1 MIDWTWAEDD
11 RLEHQE
17 KWNEAKEYLLKAWQQ
32 NPTDLKT
39 TVHLGFFC
47 WYVVV
52 EQGPLG
58 ITDADIDTGELE
70 SILTEVTHFG
80 LAHFMTNEDFL
91 WCFGY
96 MISMFPY
103 YFGDYEQWEEKGIS
117 MLKRAYELYPEEPVY
132 KYSYLGSFTNTYRTR
147 RTRKN
152 ELKRVKPVL
161 EDRFRGEGLL
171 SEYFKSIFS

>member
-1 MIDWTWAEDD
+1 
-11 RLEHQE
+11 
-17 KWNEAKEYLLKAWQQ
+17 
-32 NPTDLKT
+32 
-39 TVHLGFFC
+39 V
-47 WYVVV
+47 
-52 EQGPLG
+52 
-58 ITDADIDTGELE
+58 
-70 SILTEVTHFG
+70 LTEVTNFG
-80 LAHFMTNEDFL
+80 LAHFITHEDFL

-117 MLKRAYELYPEEPVY
+117 MLKHAYELYPEEPIY

>member
-1 MIDWTWAEDD
+1 MIDWTWTEVDK
-11 RLEHQE
+11 LEKQE
-17 KWNEAKEYLLKAWQQ
+17 KWNEAKAYLLKAWQQ

-39 TVHLGFFC
+39 TVRLGFFC

-80 LAHFMTNEDFL
+80 LAHFMEEEDFL

-96 MISMFPY
+96 MISMFPE
-103 YFGDYEQWEEKGIS
+103 YFGDYERWEEKGDF

-132 KYSYLGSFTNTYRTR
+132 KYSYLGSFLNTDGTL
-147 RTRKN
+147 KN
-152 ELKRVKPVL
+152 ELKQVQPVL
-161 EDRFRGEGLL
+161 KDRFKGEGLL
-171 SEYFKSIFS
+171 SEYFKEVLG

>member
-1 MIDWTWAEDD
+1 MATKSDG
-11 RLEHQE
+11 
-17 KWNEAKEYLLKAWQQ
+17 
-32 NPTDLKT
+32 LKT
-39 TVHLGFFC
+39 TVRLGFFC

-58 ITDADIDTGELE
+58 ITDADIDTDELE
-70 SILTEVTHFG
+70 SVLTEVTNFG
-80 LAHFMTNEDFL
+80 LAHFITHEDFL

-96 MISMFPY
+96 MISM
-103 YFGDYEQWEEKGIS
+103 
-117 MLKRAYELYPEEPVY
+117 LKHAYELYPEEPIY

>member
-1 MIDWTWAEDD
+1 MIDWTWAEVD

-17 KWNEAKEYLLKAWQQ
+17 KWNEAKAYLLKAWQQ

-39 TVHLGFFC
+39 TVRLGFFC

-52 EQGPLG
+52 EQEPLG

-80 LAHFMTNEDFL
+80 LAHFMTHEDFL

-132 KYSYLGSFTNTYRTR
+132 KYSYLGSFSNTYRKHKDVLQQVQT
-147 RTRKN
+147 
-152 ELKRVKPVL
+152 VL
-161 EDRFRGEGLL
+161 EDRFKGDGLL
-171 SEYFKSIFS
+171 SEYFKSIWRI

>member
-1 MIDWTWAEDD
+1 MTTKSEG
-11 RLEHQE
+11 
-17 KWNEAKEYLLKAWQQ
+17 
-32 NPTDLKT
+32 LKT
-39 TVHLGFFC
+39 TVRLGFFC

-58 ITDADIDTGELE
+58 ITDADIDTDELE
-70 SILTEVTHFG
+70 SVLTEVTNFG
-80 LAHFMTNEDFL
+80 LAHFITHEDFL

-103 YFGDYEQWEEKGIS
+103 YFGDYEQREEKGIS
-117 MLKRAYELYPEEPVY
+117 MLKHAYELYPEEPIY
-132 KYSYLGSFTNTYRTR
+132 KYSYLGSFTNTY

>member
-1 MIDWTWAEDD
+1 MIDWTWAEVD
-11 RLEHQE
+11 RLENQA

-39 TVHLGFFC
+39 TVRLGFFC

-52 EQGPLG
+52 EQEPLG

-103 YFGDYEQWEEKGIS
+103 YFGDYEQWEEKGIF

-132 KYSYLGSFTNTYRTR
+132 KYSYLGSFSNTYRKHKDVFQQVQT
-147 RTRKN
+147 
-152 ELKRVKPVL
+152 VL
-161 EDRFRGEGLL
+161 EDRFKGDGLL
-171 SEYFKSIFS
+171 SEYFKSIWRI

>member
-1 MIDWTWAEDD
+1 MIDWTWTEVD
-11 RLEHQE
+11 RLENQE
-17 KWNEAKEYLLKAWQQ
+17 KWNEAKAYLLNSWRQ

-39 TVHLGFFC
+39 VIRLGFFC

-58 ITDADIDTGELE
+58 ITDADVDMDELE
-70 SILTEVTHFG
+70 SLLEEVTHFG

-96 MISMFPY
+96 MISMFPE
-103 YFGDYEQWEEKGIS
+103 YFGDYERWEEKGDF

-132 KYSYLGSFTNTYRTR
+132 KYSYLGSFLNTDGTL
-147 RTRKN
+147 KN
-152 ELKRVKPVL
+152 ELKQVQPVL
-161 EDRFRGEGLL
+161 KDRFKGEGLL
-171 SEYFKSIFS
+171 SEYFKEVLG

>member
-1 MIDWTWAEDD
+1 MIDWTWVEVD
-11 RLEHQE
+11 RLEYQE
-17 KWNEAKEYLLKAWQQ
+17 KWNEAKVYLLNSWRQ

-39 TVHLGFFC
+39 TVRLGFFC

-58 ITDADIDTGELE
+58 ITDAEIDTVELE
-70 SILTEVTHFG
+70 SVLTEVTNFG
-80 LAHFMTNEDFL
+80 LAHFMTDEDFL

-132 KYSYLGSFTNTYRTR
+132 KYSYLGSFSNTYR
-147 RTRKN
+147 K
-152 ELKRVKPVL
+152 LKDVLQQVQTVL
-161 EDRFRGEGLL
+161 EDRFKGEGLL
-171 SEYFKSIFS
+171 SEYFKDIWKIQ

>member
-1 MIDWTWAEDD
+1 MATKTDGLKNDCTTW
-11 RLEHQE
+11 L
-17 KWNEAKEYLLKAWQQ
+17 
-32 NPTDLKT
+32 
-39 TVHLGFFC
+39 FC

-80 LAHFMTNEDFL
+80 LAHFMAEEDFL

-96 MISMFPY
+96 MISMFPE
-103 YFGDYEQWEEKGIS
+103 YFGDYEQWEEKGDS

-132 KYSYLGSFTNTYRTR
+132 KYSYLGSLPNTYG
-147 RTRKN
+147 TRKN
-152 ELKRVKPVL
+152 ELKQVKSVL
-161 EDRFRGEGLL
+161 EDQFRGEGLL
-171 SEYFKSIFS
+171 SEYFKSVFS

>member
-1 MIDWTWAEDD
+1 MIDWTWPEVD

-17 KWNEAKEYLLKAWQQ
+17 NWNEAKKYLLKAWQQ
-32 NPTDLKT
+32 NPTDLKM
-39 TVHLGFFC
+39 TVRLGFFC

-70 SILTEVTHFG
+70 SILTEVTNFG
-80 LAHFMTNEDFL
+80 LAHFMAEEDFL

-103 YFGDYEQWEEKGIS
+103 YFGDYEQWEEKGDS

-132 KYSYLGSFTNTYRTR
+132 KYSYLGSLPNTYG
-147 RTRKN
+147 TRKN
-152 ELKRVKPVL
+152 ELKQVKSVL

-171 SEYFKSIFS
+171 SEYFNSVFS

>member
-1 MIDWTWAEDD
+1 MIDWTWTEVDK
-11 RLEHQE
+11 LEKQE
-17 KWNEAKEYLLKAWQQ
+17 KWNEAKAYLLNSWRQ
-32 NPTDLKT
+32 NPPDLKT
-39 TVHLGFFC
+39 VIRLGFFC

-58 ITDADIDTGELE
+58 ITDADVDMDELE
-70 SILTEVTHFG
+70 SLLEEVTHFG

-96 MISMFPY
+96 MISMFPD

-132 KYSYLGSFTNTYRTR
+132 KYSYLGSFPNTYGTL
-147 RTRKN
+147 KN
-152 ELKRVKPVL
+152 ELKQIQPVL
-161 EDRFRGEGLL
+161 EDRFKGEGLL
-171 SEYFKSIFS
+171 AEYFKEVLRQH

>member
-1 MIDWTWAEDD
+1 MIDWTWAEVD

-39 TVHLGFFC
+39 TVRLGFFC

-58 ITDADIDTGELE
+58 ITDADVDMDELE
-70 SILTEVTHFG
+70 LLLEEVTHFG

-96 MISMFPY
+96 MISMFPD

-117 MLKRAYELYPEEPVY
+117 MLKRASELCPGEPIY
-132 KYSYLGSFTNTYRTR
+132 TYSYLGSFPNTYGTL
-147 RTRKN
+147 KS
-152 ELKRVKPVL
+152 ELKQVQTVL
-161 EDRFRGEGLL
+161 EDRFKGEGLL
-171 SEYFKSIFS
+171 AEYFKEVLRHR

>member
-1 MIDWTWAEDD
+1 MIDWIWPEVD

-17 KWNEAKEYLLKAWQQ
+17 NWNEAKEYLLKAWQQ
-32 NPTDLKT
+32 NPMDLKK
-39 TVHLGFFC
+39 TVRLGFFC

-58 ITDADIDTGELE
+58 ITDADIDTDELE
-70 SILTEVTHFG
+70 SVLTEVTTFG
-80 LAHFMTNEDFL
+80 LAHFMTEEDFL

-103 YFGDYEQWEEKGIS
+103 YFGDYEQCEEKGIS

-132 KYSYLGSFTNTYRTR
+132 KYSYLGSFSNTYGTL
-147 RTRKN
+147 KD
-152 ELKRVKPVL
+152 ELKQIQPVL
-161 EDRFRGEGLL
+161 EDRFKGEGLL
-171 SEYFKSIFS
+171 SEYFKEVFG